1 MNQISWHRPR
11 RHALAL
17 AATLCC
23 AGAHAQTEAP
33 AAAGTDQQPVHLE
46 RVKVTGSNIRR
57 IDAET
62 ALPVQVIT
70 AEDIDRSGK
79 LSVTEILQSLTANGS
94 GGMTDAGS
102 FGRFAYGSTGISLR
116 GLGSTATLVL
126 INGRRVTPYSVPDI
140 NNGVTNFVN
149 VDAIPRSAIERIEV
163 LKDGASAI
171 YGSDAMAGVVNI
183 ILRSDYQG
191 TEMDAQL
198 RSAVK
203 GGFGSQWAAVTTGRG
218 ELARDG
224 WNWLATLDVNR
235 RDEVMLADVAQ
246 RIIDPRHRDNSF
258 YYTGRPFNNRFSPN
272 PNYYRGVS
280 FDDDT
285 GASFVNTRS
294 GQPSRNCPSASR
306 WAFNGTFAPALD
318 LCGYSALLDGQY
330 VSPTQ
335 RVTLF
340 TRGEMLLGG
349 GTAVFGELS
358 LTQLTNKFRD
368 WPVPFGGGRGA
379 TPNGRDGGVSFVP
392 QYLPEGHPNNP
403 FAGQPAGITYLFA
416 DVGKQGT
423 DVTNRTGRLL
433 LGARGNYKDW
443 DWESSLMH
451 AEDRTSVSYLN
462 RVSLPVLRDAVLNG
476 SYDFENPTAGRVT
489 ASQLRINPID
499 HGRTSFTAVDAKVSG
514 ELGRLPGG
522 AIGVAAGA
530 ELRHEQRSY
539 NPDERIYAGQVY
551 LQVAGKVAGSRN
563 VISAFGELNLPLM
576 QSLQAQLA
584 LRGDRYSDYGSS
596 VTPKASIAWV
606 PMQSLKL
613 RGSVSKGFRAP
624 SLSESTKSNMPL
636 FSSVGFDPKRCGAF
650 NVDCDGYPNSGVV
663 SANPHLKP
671 ERSTAYG
678 LGFVF
683 EPVREFMMTM
693 DYWEFRRRN
702 EISFVNQQVAIDN
715 EDSTNPMYAGRVH
728 RLPPDTVSLPGQT
741 IPGRISTVD
750 QLYMNWG
757 RTQVRGLDLSLRGRL
772 PLPGT
777 APLRVNLESTYLDRL
792 RRQGADEAPW
802 VVWTGTLGVPRLNT
816 KLNFGWSPGPWEL
829 NATINHLSGFSAT
842 IPGDTCTGARFL
854 GVCDVAPYTTGDLSL
869 AYRPSPVWTLRANLI
884 NATDERMPFTPT
896 IPLGNTY
903 WYSPAGRMLSLSV
916 HHKF

>member
-1 MNQISWHRPR
+1 MNQNSWHRHR
-11 RHALAL
+11 RHGLAL

-23 AGAHAQTEAP
+23 TAAQAQTEQGKAP
-33 AAAGTDQQPVHLE
+33 EPAQLE
-46 RVKVTGSNIRR
+46 RMTVTGSNIRR
-57 IDAET
+57 IDLES

-70 AEDIDRSGK
+70 AEEINRSGK
-79 LSVTEILQSLTANGS
+79 TSVTEILQSLTANGS

-116 GLGSTATLVL
+116 GLGSTATLIL
-126 INGRRVTPYSVPDI
+126 INGRRVAPYSVPDI
-140 NNGVTNFVN
+140 NNGATNFVN
-149 VDAIPRSAIERIEV
+149 VDAIPRSAIQRIEV

-183 ILRSDYQG
+183 ILRTDYQG
-191 TEMDAQL
+191 TEAEAQL

-218 ELARDG
+218 ELSRDG
-224 WNWLATLDVNR
+224 WNWLATLDLHR
-235 RDEVMLADVAQ
+235 RDEVMLTEVAD
-246 RIIDPRHRDNSF
+246 RIIDPRHRDSTF
-258 YYTGRPFNNRFSPN
+258 YYTGRAYNNRFTPT

-280 FDDDT
+280 FDEDT
-285 GASFVNTRS
+285 GASFVNTRT
-294 GQPSRNCPSASR
+294 GQASPNCPSDKR
-306 WAFNGTFAPALD
+306 WVRNDTFTPPLN
-318 LCGYSALLDGQY
+318 LCGYTYWNDAQY

-335 RVTLF
+335 RATLF
-340 TRGEMLLGG
+340 TRGEIAMQGG
-349 GTAVFGELS
+349 VSVFGEVA
-358 LTQLTNKFRD
+358 LTQLTNKQRD
-368 WPVPFGGGRGA
+368 WPATFGAGLGA
-379 TPNGRDGGVSFVP
+379 TPNGRDGGVSFMP
-392 QYLPEGHPNNP
+392 QFLPEGHPNNP

-416 DVGKQGT
+416 DVGKLGI

-433 LGARGNYKDW
+433 VGARGNYKDW
-443 DWESSLMH
+443 DWETGLTH

-462 RVSLPVLRDAVLNG
+462 RISLPALRDAVLNG
-476 SYDFENPTAGRVT
+476 TYDFENPGAGSVT
-489 ASQLRINPID
+489 ASQLRINPVD
-499 HGRTSFTAVDAKVSG
+499 HGRTSFTALDAKISG
-514 ELGRLPGG
+514 EIGRLPGG

-530 ELRHEQRSY
+530 EVRHEQRSY

-551 LQVAGKVAGSRN
+551 LQVAGRVAGSRS
-563 VISAFGELNLPLM
+563 VMSAFGEVNLPLLR
-576 QSLQAQLA
+576 SLQAQLA

-613 RGSVSKGFRAP
+613 RGSMSQGFRAP

-636 FSSVGFDPKRCGAF
+636 FSGVDFDPKRCGTF
-650 NVDCDGYPNSGVV
+650 RVDCDGYPNSGVV
-663 SANPHLKP
+663 RANPDLKP

-678 LGFVF
+678 LGFIF
-683 EPVREFMMTM
+683 EPMRDYSMTV
-693 DYWEFRRRN
+693 DYWQFSRRN
-702 EISFVNQQVAIDN
+702 EITFVNQQQAIDN

-728 RLPPDTVSLPGQT
+728 RLPPDTISLPGQT

-757 RTQVRGLDLSLRGRL
+757 RTQVRGVDLSLRAKL

-777 APLRVNLESTYLDRL
+777 APLRATLESTYLDRL
-792 RRQGADEAPW
+792 RRQGTADESW
-802 VVWTGTLGVPRLNT
+802 TVWTGTLGVPRLRA
-816 KLNFGWSPGPWEL
+816 KLNFGWAPGPWEL

-842 IPGDTCTGARFL
+842 VANDTCTGPRFL
-854 GVCDVAPYTTGDLSL
+854 DVCDVAPHTTADFSL
-869 AYRPSPVWTLRANLI
+869 AYAPNRNWTLRANVI
-884 NATDERMPFTPT
+884 NVTNERMPFTPT

>member
-1 MNQISWHRPR
+1 MNQNSWSRPR
-11 RHALAL
+11 RHGLAV

-23 AGAHAQTEAP
+23 TMQAQAQSAP
-33 AAAGTDQQPVHLE
+33 NAAPEPAQLT
-46 RVKVTGSNIRR
+46 RITVTGSNIRR
-57 IDAET
+57 VDLET

-70 AEDIDRSGK
+70 ADDINRSGK
-79 LSVTEILQSLTANGS
+79 TSVTEILQSLTANGS

-116 GLGSTATLVL
+116 GLGSTATLIL
-126 INGRRVTPYSVPDI
+126 INGRRIAPYSVPDI

-149 VDAIPRSAIERIEV
+149 VDAIPRSAIQRIEV

-183 ILRSDYQG
+183 ILRSDFQG
-191 TEMDAQL
+191 TEADFQL

-203 GGFGSQWAAVTTGRG
+203 GSFGSQWAAVTTGRG

-224 WNWLATLDVNR
+224 WNWLATLDLHR
-235 RDEVMLADVAQ
+235 RDEVMLTEVAD

-258 YYTGRPFNNRFSPN
+258 YYTGRPYNNRFSPT

-294 GQPSRNCPSASR
+294 GQPSPKCPSEAR
-306 WAFNGTFAPALD
+306 WAFNGTFTPALN
-318 LCGYSALLDGQY
+318 LCGYTYWNDAQY

-335 RVTLF
+335 RATLF
-340 TRGEMLLGG
+340 TRGEIALQG
-349 GTAVFGELS
+349 GTSVFGEVA
-358 LTQLTNKFRD
+358 LTQLTNKRRD
-368 WPVPFGGGRGA
+368 WPGTFGAGLGA

-392 QYLPEGHPNNP
+392 QFLPEGHPNNP

-416 DVGKQGT
+416 DVGKLGI

-433 LGARGNYKDW
+433 VGARGNYKDW
-443 DWESSLMH
+443 DWETGLTH

-462 RVSLPVLRDAVLNG
+462 RISLPVLRDAVLNG
-476 SYDFENPTAGRVT
+476 TYNFENPGAGSVT
-489 ASQLRINPID
+489 ASQLRINPVD
-499 HGRTSFTAVDAKVSG
+499 HGRTSFTALDAKISG
-514 ELGRLPGG
+514 DIGRLPGG
-522 AIGVAAGA
+522 PIGVAAGA
-530 ELRHEQRSY
+530 EVRHEQRSY

-551 LQVAGKVAGSRN
+551 LQVAGRVAGSRN
-563 VISAFGELNLPLM
+563 VLSAFSEVNLPLL

-584 LRGDRYSDYGSS
+584 VRGDRYSDYGSS

-613 RGSVSKGFRAP
+613 RGSVSQGFRAP
-624 SLSESTKSNMPL
+624 SLSESSKSNMPL
-636 FSSVGFDPKRCGAF
+636 FSSVGFDPKRCGNF
-650 NVDCDGYPNSGVV
+650 RIDCDGYANSGMVR
-663 SANPHLKP
+663 ANPDLKP
-671 ERSTAYG
+671 EHSTAYG
-678 LGFVF
+678 LGFIF
-683 EPVREFMMTM
+683 EPVRDYSMTV

-702 EISFVNQQVAIDN
+702 EITFVNQQQAIDN
-715 EDSTNPMYAGRVH
+715 EDSTDPMYAGRVQ
-728 RLPPDTVSLPGQT
+728 RLPPDTISLPGQT

-757 RTQVRGLDLSLRGRL
+757 RTQVRGVDLSLRGKL
-772 PLPGT
+772 LLPGT

-792 RRQGADEAPW
+792 RRQGQADTPW
-802 VVWTGTLGVPRLNT
+802 TTWTGTLGVPRLRA
-816 KLNFGWSPGPWEL
+816 KLNVGWAPGPWEL
-829 NATINHLSGFSAT
+829 NATLNHLSGFSAT
-842 IPGDTCTGARFL
+842 VPNDSCNAPRFL
-854 GVCDVAPYTTGDLSL
+854 GVCDVAPYTTADFSL
-869 AYRPSPVWTLRANLI
+869 GFNPNRNWNLRANVI
-884 NATDERMPFTPT
+884 NVTNERMPFTPT